1 MNGGVRT
8 CRGFAARRHFPQL
21 PGQSRSLAFS
31 RTRDDVTETGEAE
44 PEPDD
49 ERIGR
54 LGACLQ
60 ASFTAENHANLG
72 DDLLH
77 LLLHLSREPN
87 PPRKANAPPAA
98 GRGGA
103 GTGGAGAGGPA
114 RFSLA
119 RLAKRFPRRRP

>member
-1 MNGGVRT
+1 VIE
-8 CRGFAARRHFPQL
+8 A
-21 PGQSRSLAFS
+21 GQP
-31 RTRDDVTETGEAE
+31 E

-49 ERIGR
+49 ERVGR

-87 PPRKANAPPAA
+87 LPQRQPKAPPAA
-98 GRGGA
+98 RRVGGA
-103 GTGGAGAGGPA
+103 GTGGAGAGGRA

-119 RLAKRFPRRRP
+119 RLAMRFPGRRP